1 MERQKGR
8 DDTTVR
14 LNRFLAMC
22 GLGSRRNVEDII
34 RDGRVS
40 VDGPK
45 VENPA
50 FQVSEKSIVCVDGKR
65 VFPLKK
71 VYLVMNKPE
80 GVVCAVSDKYYRT
93 VLDLL
98 PGSMKDMG
106 VFPVGRLDRMSRGL
120 LILTNDGELAQ
131 QVSHPSNNVS
141 KSYEVFLDR
150 AISVIDIQ
158 KWKKGVSIE
167 GRNLVPQSLEVIPRE
182 PSGRWIS
189 ITLGEGMKREIRI
202 MARELGYAVKML
214 TRKRIGKM
222 ELIFIPP
229 GKFLALGR
237 EELMDMIRNGGSL

>member
-1 MERQKGR
+1 METQKGR
-8 DDTTVR
+8 DDTPVR

-22 GLGSRRNVEDII
+22 GLGSRRKVEEII
-34 RDGRVS
+34 REGRVS
-40 VDGPK
+40 VDGSK
-45 VENPA
+45 VNVPA
-50 FQVSEKSIVCVDGKR
+50 LAVSEKNIVCVDGNR
-65 VFPLKK
+65 VLPLKN

-98 PGSMKDMG
+98 PRSLKDQG
-106 VFPVGRLDRMSRGL
+106 IFPVGRLDRMSSGL

-141 KSYEVFLDR
+141 KTYEILLNNPISDR
-150 AISVIDIQ
+150 DIM
-158 KWKKGVSIE
+158 KWKSGVTIE
-167 GRNLVPQSLEVIPRE
+167 GRKLVPLSVGVIPGK
-182 PSGRWIS
+182 PSGCRVH
-189 ITLGEGMKREIRI
+189 ITLREGRKREIRM
-202 MARELGYAVKML
+202 MAQELGYIVKML

-229 GKFLALGR
+229 GKYLFLGR

>member
-1 MERQKGR
+1 MERRK
-8 DDTTVR
+8 DKEDTYVR

-22 GLGSRRNVEDII
+22 GFGSRRKVEEII

-40 VDGPK
+40 VDGS
-45 VENPA
+45 
-50 FQVSEKSIVCVDGKR
+50 QVDVPSLMVSKKNLVCVDGER
-65 VFPLKK
+65 ALPLKK

-98 PGSMKDMG
+98 PVSMKDMG
-106 VFPVGRLDRMSRGL
+106 IFPVGRLDRMSSGL
-120 LILTNDGELAQ
+120 LIMTNDGELAQ

-141 KSYEVFLDR
+141 KSYEVLLNR
-150 AISVIDIQ
+150 AITGRDIS
-158 KWKKGVSIE
+158 KWKTGLSIE
-167 GRNLVPQSLEVIPRE
+167 GKKLVPLSVEIIPRE
-182 PSGRWIS
+182 PSGRWIH
-189 ITLGEGMKREIRI
+189 ITLREGIKREIRI
-202 MARELGYAVKML
+202 MAQDLGYAVKML

-229 GKFLALGR
+229 GKYLSLGR